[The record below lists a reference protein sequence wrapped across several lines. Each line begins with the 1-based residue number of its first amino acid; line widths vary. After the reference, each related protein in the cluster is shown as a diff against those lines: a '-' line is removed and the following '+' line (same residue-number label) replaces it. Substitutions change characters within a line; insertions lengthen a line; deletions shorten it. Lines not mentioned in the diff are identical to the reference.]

1 MPKSNILIVD
11 DRPEN
16 LYTLEKLL
24 QKLDVNIARAESG
37 FEALEHTLEREFCL
51 AIVDVQM
58 PEMDGYELV
67 ELLRSNEGT
76 STLPVIFV
84 SAIYSDE
91 YHHRKGY
98 DAGAVDFLS
107 KPFVPEIL
115 LSKVQIF
122 LELCQQRQQLQSLV
136 NQLNTTNTAL
146 SKFTKQLQT
155 SNQVSQQITSILDT
169 NALLQAVVDLI
180 QTKFNYYFAGVW
192 LWDTAR
198 EHIVLQ
204 AWSGRATGKDLK
216 KGVVL
221 SQRHMRGIVGSVCVQ
236 GRSRRV
242 NDVRRSPLY
251 IPMEALPLTRSEL
264 AVPLRIGETTLGVV
278 DIQSENTSA
287 FDIQDVDVLQAL
299 ADQIA
304 IAIRNA
310 TLYAQV
316 TQFNEELE
324 AKVEERTEELQKA
337 YSHLEL
343 LDRNKSDFI
352 SVVSHEL
359 HTPLTLIQGYGQI
372 LSGKKEITANP
383 KLHDQISNI
392 AVGAER
398 MREIVDTMLDMARID
413 MKTLKLVIEPV
424 SLSIIF
430 DTLRETFAAALQERA
445 LTLNVA
451 DFDVFPFIQ
460 ADPVAIAKLF
470 EQLFT
475 NAIKYT
481 PDEGCINIEGKL
493 LEAEDDTSPEFLEV
507 TISDTGIGIDL
518 ESQEL
523 IFTKFYT
530 TGEVATHSTGKTKF
544 KGGGPGLGL
553 SIAKGIAEA
562 HGGRVWAESPGY
574 DEATCP
580 GSQFHVV
587 LPIKQPE

>member
-1 MPKSNILIVD
+1 MPKPKILTVD

-24 QKLDVNIARAESG
+24 QKLDVTVLQAASG
-37 FEALEHTLEREFCL
+37 LEALELTLEHELCL

-67 ELLRSNEGT
+67 ELLRSNE
-76 STLPVIFV
+76 STAAIPVIFV

-122 LELCQQRQQLQSLV
+122 LDLYLQRQRLQTLV
-136 NQLNTTNTAL
+136 NQLNTTNEAL
-146 SKFTKQLQT
+146 SKYTKQLET
-155 SNQVSQQITSILDT
+155 SNQVSQQITSIL
-169 NALLQAVVDLI
+169 NADKVLEAVVNLI
-180 QTKFNYYFAGVW
+180 QTKFDYYFVSIW
-192 LWDTAR
+192 LWDGAKKN
-198 EHIVLQ
+198 IVLQ
-204 AWSGRATGKDLK
+204 AGSGRASGEELE
-216 KGVVL
+216 KGFVL
-221 SQRHMRGIVGSVCVQ
+221 ENMNGIVGSVCTQ
-236 GRSRRV
+236 GHSRRI

-251 IPMEALPLTRSEL
+251 VALKSLPLTRSEL
-264 AVPLRIGETTLGVV
+264 TVPLRIGDQVLGAL
-278 DIQSENTSA
+278 DIESENLSA
-287 FDIQDVDVLQAL
+287 FDIQDVNVLQAL

-310 TLYAQV
+310 RLYAQV
-316 TQFNEELE
+316 IQFNEELE
-324 AKVEERTEELQKA
+324 VKVEERTEELQQA
-337 YSHLEL
+337 YTQLEL

-372 LSGKKEITANP
+372 LSGKKEIAANP
-383 KLHDQISNI
+383 KLQEQIDSI
-392 AVGAER
+392 AVGAAR

-413 MKTLKLVIEPV
+413 MRTLQLVIEPV
-424 SLSIIF
+424 SLAIVF
-430 DTLRETFAAALQERA
+430 DTLSETFAAALQERA
-445 LTLNVA
+445 LTLNIA
-451 DFDVFPFIQ
+451 DFDILPFIQ
-460 ADPVAIAKLF
+460 ADPVAITKLF

-481 PDEGCINIEGKL
+481 PDEGCINIDGRL
-493 LEAEDDTSPEFLEV
+493 LPANDDTSPEFLEV

-518 ESQEL
+518 EFQEL

-530 TGEVATHSTGKTKF
+530 TGEVTSHSTGKTKF

-553 SIAKGIAEA
+553 ALAKGIAEA
-562 HGGRVWAESPGY
+562 HGGKIWAESSGY

-587 LPIKQPE
+587 LPVKQLK